1 MTPEQLLS
9 RDALL
14 LSLELKLFWLVA
26 LLYGICF
33 ITGLAYL
40 LSSKNS
46 LGRTLTRG
54 LWITV
59 ILHTVLIL
67 FRTVE
72 GMRPP
77 FQTLYE
83 TLSWFAWFAS
93 ATYLY
98 AQSRWKNVHLPGFIV
113 AGISMAAC
121 LYSLLSRD
129 PVIAPVPPPLQSPW
143 YEVHVIAAF
152 LSYAVFVVSFSVE
165 VCYWGLR
172 KNDPGPLPQ
181 GAREH
186 LGNFGDINEN
196 FRRWTHRL
204 VLLGFPF
211 LTFAI
216 FSGAAWANDAWGR
229 YWSWDPKE
237 TWSLIT
243 WTVYAIYL
251 HTKTIGRWKDRPA
264 SVLNIIGFIC
274 MIMTFL
280 GVNWLVKLLDI
291 PSMHTYAV

>member
-1 MTPEQLLS
+1 MTPEQLLA
-9 RDALL
+9 RDAFYLGI
-14 LSLELKLFWLVA
+14 ELKIFWLTA

-33 ITGLAYL
+33 ITGIFYL
-40 LSSKNS
+40 IFSRRGFGKA
-46 LGRTLTRG
+46 LTWGMR
-54 LWITV
+54 ITAV
-59 ILHTVLIL
+59 VHTFLIL
-67 FRTVE
+67 LRTIE

-83 TLSWFAWFAS
+83 TLSWFAWS
-93 ATYLY
+93 ANVTYLY
-98 AQSRWKNVHLPGFIV
+98 VQSRWRETYLPGFIV

-121 LYSLLSRD
+121 LYSLFTRS
-129 PVIAPVPPPLQSPW
+129 PVMAPIPPALQSPW
-143 YEVHVIAAF
+143 YEVHVVAAF
-152 LSYAVFVVSFSVE
+152 FSYAVFVVSFAVE
-165 VCYWGLR
+165 VCYLKLR
-172 KNDPGPLPQ
+172 NNPSVVHTDE
-181 GAREH
+181 AFH
-186 LGNFGDINEN
+186 
-196 FRRWTHRL
+196 RWAHRL

-243 WTVYAIYL
+243 WTVYALYL
-251 HTKTIGRWKDRPA
+251 HTKAIGGWKDRPA
-264 SVLNIIGFIC
+264 STLNILGFIC

-291 PSMHTYAV
+291 PSMHTYGV